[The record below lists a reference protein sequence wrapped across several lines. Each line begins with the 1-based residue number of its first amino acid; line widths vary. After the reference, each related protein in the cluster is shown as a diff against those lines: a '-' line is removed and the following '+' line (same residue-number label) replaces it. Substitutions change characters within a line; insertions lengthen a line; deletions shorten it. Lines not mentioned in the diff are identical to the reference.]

1 MTTDRSNTTDDLL
14 AQLNAI
20 VSEGRNPNTMD
31 IDLLPTE
38 AILRRINR
46 EDAQVAPAVATQ
58 VPMIAKAVDCIVPRL
73 AAGGRLFYIGAGTS
87 GRLGILDAVECRPT
101 FSVPDDLVQ
110 GIIAGGEPAIQFA
123 VEGAEDD
130 REAGVADVKAKQL
143 SAQDVLVGLSAS
155 GRTPYV
161 VAALEY
167 ANSIGC
173 PTVAVT
179 CNPDSAMMQV
189 ANMGIC
195 PVVGPEALTGST
207 RLKSGTAQKLV
218 LNMLST
224 ASMIRLGKT
233 YENLMVD
240 VNASNEKLR
249 ARAIRIVMQ
258 ATDCS
263 REQAEQ
269 ALKAADNSAK
279 LAILMIL
286 TATDAATARGL
297 LESNAGFLRQ
307 AAEQASGKESTDA

>member
-1 MTTDRSNTTDDLL
+1 MEDVNKTEDLL
-14 AQLNAI
+14 AQLNSI
-20 VSEGRNPNTMD
+20 VSEGRNPDTLD
-31 IDLLPTE
+31 IDLLSSE
-38 AILRRINR
+38 AILRKINH

-58 VPMIAKAVDCIVPRL
+58 IPQIAQAVDAIVDKL
-73 AAGGRLFYIGAGTS
+73 QSGGRLFYIGAGTS

-110 GIIAGGEPAIQFA
+110 GIIAGGEHAIQFA

-130 REAGVADVKAKQL
+130 RTAGVNDLKAVNL
-143 SAQDVLVGLSAS
+143 SANDVVVGLSAS

-173 PTVAVT
+173 VTASVT
-179 CNPDSAMMQV
+179 CNPDSPLMTTAKI
-189 ANMGIC
+189 GIC

-207 RLKSGTAQKLV
+207 RMKSGTAQKLV

-258 ATDCS
+258 ATSCE
-263 REQAEQ
+263 RNVAEN
-269 ALKAADNSAK
+269 ALKNADNRAK

-286 TATDAATARGL
+286 TGLPAAQAENL
-297 LESNAGFLRQ
+297 LQEKHGFLRR
-307 AAEQASGKESTDA
+307 AVESQ

>member
-1 MTTDRSNTTDDLL
+1 MTMDRSNSTDDLL
-14 AQLNAI
+14 AQLNSI

-58 VPMIAKAVDCIVPRL
+58 VPMIAQAVDCIVPRL
-73 AAGGRLFYIGAGTS
+73 ANGGRLFYIGAGTS

-130 REAGVADVKAKQL
+130 RVAGVADVQAQQL

-179 CNPDSAMMQV
+179 CNADSAMMQV
-189 ANMGIC
+189 AQIGIC

-258 ATDCS
+258 ATECS
-263 REQAEQ
+263 REAAET

-286 TATDAATARGL
+286 TATDATTARTL
-297 LESNAGFLRQ
+297 LERNAGFLRQ
-307 AAEQASGKESTDA
+307 AAEQANGEDTNDV

>member
-1 MTTDRSNTTDDLL
+1 MEDVNKTEDLL
-14 AQLNAI
+14 AQLNSI
-20 VSEGRNPNTMD
+20 VSEGRNPDTLD
-31 IDLLPTE
+31 IDLLSSE
-38 AILRRINR
+38 AILRKINH

-58 VPMIAKAVDCIVPRL
+58 IPQIAQAVDAIVERL
-73 AAGGRLFYIGAGTS
+73 QSGGRLFYIGAGTS

-110 GIIAGGEPAIQFA
+110 GLIAGGEHAIQFA

-130 REAGVADVKAKQL
+130 REAGVRDVKAVDL
-143 SAQDVLVGLSAS
+143 SANDVLVGLSAS

-173 PTVAVT
+173 VTASVT
-179 CNPDSAMMQV
+179 CNPNSPLMTTAQI
-189 ANMGIC
+189 GIC

-207 RLKSGTAQKLV
+207 RMKSGTAQKLV

-258 ATDCS
+258 ATHCE
-263 REQAEQ
+263 RIVAEK
-269 ALKAADNSAK
+269 ALKSADNRAK

-286 TATDAATARGL
+286 TDLPAAQAEAL
-297 LESNAGFLRQ
+297 LAEKHGFLRR
-307 AAEQASGKESTDA
+307 AVESQS